1 MKYESLCI
9 PLCMG
14 REGEGFFFFRAEWV
28 SQIEESLSG
37 CRAVGVAR
45 WFSKKGSENYP
56 ATGGCFSFSRNCFLS
71 IRGWTH
77 FYPVNKHY
85 SPDDSLLTKKKS
97 PHLLPKISLT
107 SPIFFFSQGRDS
119 DHLPVVSAPLSRA
132 RQSEAEIMASPGP
145 RRFARGGEGVAFH
158 LETVRAILVFHY
170 IRVRILLPLRPCII
184 FP

>member
-1 MKYESLCI
+1 MSHCVFHCAWAE
-9 PLCMG
+9 
-14 REGEGFFFFRAEWV
+14 RERA
-28 SQIEESLSG
+28 SFSSGLSG
-37 CRAVGVAR
+37 FHKLRNPSLAAELSESRAGFR
-45 WFSKKGSENYP
+45 KKGTENYP

-158 LETVRAILVFHY
+158 LRAILVFHY